1 MFCSA
6 LGVMFLFLVRVIL
19 KLTRDRV
26 VVQAA
31 PVEAAVE
38 VQKEADAL
46 AAHAPIL
53 PDGMAPFD
61 GNIPIANDIL
71 ENENYVEIVIDN
83 SVDEI

>member
-6 LGVMFLFLVRVIL
+6 LGVMFLFLVGVIL
-19 KLTRDRV
+19 KLTRGRV
-26 VVQAA
+26 VVEAA

-38 VQKEADAL
+38 VQEEADAL
-46 AAHAPIL
+46 AAHAPVL

-61 GNIPIANDIL
+61 GNIPIADDVL

>member
-6 LGVMFLFLVRVIL
+6 LGVMFLFLVGVIL
-19 KLTRDRV
+19 KLTRARV

-31 PVEAAVE
+31 HIEAAVE
-38 VQKEADAL
+38 IKEEADTL
-46 AAHAPIL
+46 AAHAPVL